1 MLNTKY
7 LCGQMLINQ
16 IDTKQTGKFCK
27 NFISKIYQC
36 IENFSLIEVVE
47 ISTIPLPPGYVGLLV
62 SRSKQVTKIVWSD
75 EFGYYY
81 IKSTFLSFILLK
93 ISLHCHK
100 TILTKEYLASFD
112 K

>member
-47 ISTIPLPPGYVGLLV
+47 RLGLGYSLNGTVGDGNPISTIPLPPGYAGLLA
-62 SRSKQVTKIVWSD
+62 SRSKQVTKIV
-75 EFGYYY
+75 
-81 IKSTFLSFILLK
+81 
-93 ISLHCHK
+93 
-100 TILTKEYLASFD
+100 
-112 K
+112 